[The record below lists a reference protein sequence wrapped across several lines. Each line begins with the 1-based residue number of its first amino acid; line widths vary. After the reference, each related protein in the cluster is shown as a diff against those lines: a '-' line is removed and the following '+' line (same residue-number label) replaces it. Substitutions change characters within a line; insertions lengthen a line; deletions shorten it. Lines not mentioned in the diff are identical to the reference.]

1 MSSSF
6 DVRFPGP
13 LNSFRETDLIPPPD
27 RGCHILFRTSRSV
40 ALLLAFQFFPFL
52 ARSTARRDT
61 WRVVSQLPHRTS
73 FTFLEHD
80 RTCHF
85 GQVESVSDQRV
96 IINTG
101 KSKVPIDR
109 SNLLYV
115 QRGHIGDPYGR
126 LLMMYSGRSSWSDVL
141 EFMPPLRRNPS
152 LVVRIAIA
160 TISGKSWKGTLADA
174 TDAEILVR
182 DSFGKETQVPKSTVS
197 RVDYIQSKPLSDN
210 QEFDWEELAMLRIFD
225 PALYPRLFHAGDT
238 IPIRLYDR
246 ALMQDDSLLECS

>member
-1 MSSSF
+1 M
-6 DVRFPGP
+6 
-13 LNSFRETDLIPPPD
+13 
-27 RGCHILFRTSRSV
+27 FRTSRSLT
-40 ALLLAFQFFPFL
+40 LLLAFQLFPFM
-52 ARSTARRDT
+52 ARSGARRDP
-61 WRVVSQLPHRTS
+61 WQVVSQLPHGAS
-73 FTFLEHD
+73 FTFLEQD

-85 GQVESVSDQRV
+85 GQVASVSDQRV

-101 KSKVPIDR
+101 KSKVSVDR

-126 LLMMYSGRSSWSDVL
+126 LLMMYSGRSSWADVL
-141 EFMPPLRRNPS
+141 EFMPLLRRNPS
-152 LVVRIAIA
+152 LVVLVSIV
-160 TISGKSWKGTLADA
+160 TSSGKSWKGALKDA
-174 TDAEILVR
+174 TDAAILVR

-246 ALMQDDSLLECS
+246 ALTQDDSHLECS